1 MSKNVQHENNARLSF
16 NMYIFISEELK
27 CWKFL
32 EVGLKNKN
40 IMDIYV
46 VNQENFKH
54 ISKNKSKEII
64 EKMAKN
70 ILNKLFVVQEVI
82 FEGVTELLAYETY
95 LGQ

>member
-1 MSKNVQHENNARLSF
+1 
-16 NMYIFISEELK
+16 MYIFISEELK
-27 CWKFL
+27 FWKFL

-64 EKMAKN
+64 EKMVEN
-70 ILNKLFVVQEVI
+70 VLNKIFVVQEVN
-82 FEGVTELLAYETY
+82 FKGVTKLFWLMK
-95 LGQ
+95 LIWDHDC